1 MKLMKQYKLDCQ
13 LQKQIDY
20 LDKER
25 NVITS
30 STLKVSAL
38 TAEMK
43 VVITFLGWKIGK
55 MQQCT
60 GDVVKSQKL
69 LDPFSAFNKNSQTV
83 QCQIPARQNSRG

>member
-1 MKLMKQYKLDCQ
+1 MELIKRYKLDCQ

-20 LDKER
+20 LDKVR

-30 STLKVSAL
+30 STLQVSAL

-43 VVITFLGWKIGK
+43 VVITFFGWKIRK

-60 GDVVKSQKL
+60 SDDTVSCVLHIVALTPPNTTVAKSDVW
-69 LDPFSAFNKNSQTV
+69 
-83 QCQIPARQNSRG
+83 I